1 MAKRKIFCSDCG
13 TEISKFDENNDLGY
27 CPNEETWCENYI
39 EPTYQI
45 GDTLIYNNEKY
56 VVVDIRTEQLD
67 NNDIPL
73 FMLHYYTDK
82 KRIIT
87 EFNGELIK
95 IR

>member
-1 MAKRKIFCSDCG
+1 MVKRKIFCSDCG

-45 GDTLIYNNEKY
+45 GDTIIYNNKQY
-56 VVVDIRTEQLD
+56 VVVNIRTEQLD

-82 KRIIT
+82 KMIIT